1 MFFDTLSF
9 EGSEIICIAM
19 FLIVEEEGELRGS
32 RTSRRYPMTFPL
44 IDNEYVPALWS
55 HS

>member
-19 FLIVEEEGELRGS
+19 FLIVEEEGNFVEVELPEG
-32 RTSRRYPMTFPL
+32 TP
-44 IDNEYVPALWS
+44 
-55 HS
+55 